1 MVDVWPLM
9 DIDTDCRVKP
19 CVGALLDRAP
29 VVGTMVVPLG
39 RAVFGRIWRDFFV
52 APPAL
57 AVLSEE
63 WRLLEFLAGVYATS
77 GQPDKAREV
86 LAAFLELSEQ
96 QYVCAY
102 EVATAQA
109 ALGDHD
115 EALEWFEKGIEDR
128 ADCMPYARADPKW
141 DDIRDEPRFQELLQR
156 IGPGG

>member
-1 MVDVWPLM
+1 MPAGSRVMMVDVWPLR

-63 WRLLEFLAGVYATS
+63 WRLLEFLAGVRPLPFLLLAPPLDLVVPLLLLAAVAVGCDLKRSRTSISTFRFADPAGSWMTVDCGTMATEE
-77 GQPDKAREV
+77 EV
-86 LAAFLELSEQ
+86 LA
-96 QYVCAY
+96 
-102 EVATAQA
+102 VALAMNPQKM
-109 ALGDHD
+109 GD
-115 EALEWFEKGIEDR
+115 
-128 ADCMPYARADPKW
+128 
-141 DDIRDEPRFQELLQR
+141 
-156 IGPGG
+156 